1 MGIEINLRKRRRSLR
16 KRKNNNIGEGMKGI
30 DKLEL
35 SMRSLRNTVIFG
47 ISLVVTIYLLNTFV
61 V

>member
-1 MGIEINLRKRRRSLR
+1 
-16 KRKNNNIGEGMKGI
+16 MKGI